1 MKKRFMAL
9 FVASA
14 MVMSMFS
21 LVFALDEGVASDTT
35 GASPGDSKTPGTSL
49 GDSKTPGDSNKPNP
63 DNTPRKILV
72 AIAVVTPPNDCSK
85 SFIEGDK
92 SFKTDGIKVMAYYRN
107 YIGDKFDKDSQE
119 DVTAKATIGQPEA
132 NVGVNSVPVTYAEGG
147 NTFKAYYYVNYIKN
161 VVIKEISAATL
172 GDSLNRVSASVVKIA
187 DGAIKADVKEIRI
200 GQNVKQITAQSFAD
214 RTDKITIKAYPNS
227 EAAKV
232 AQSLEAS
239 APDKFDFQ
247 ELPVIP
253 GIVTGGEEL
262 GMVDALAS
270 FKAIVNNEVDRL
282 FCSAAADFDG
292 NDSVNLVDVLGILLR
307 LKNPEPTNVPVTG
320 VALNKTTTSI
330 AVGATETLTAAVTPD
345 NATNKNVT
353 WSTSDD
359 TIATVVNGVVTGVA
373 AGKATITATTADGS
387 KTATC
392 EVTVTAAGSSENVP
406 VTAVTITQGSAYTL
420 VTNPIEGG
428 TYKSE
433 VTLTATVTPDDA
445 TNSTVTWSVED
456 GKESVVTLEAATG
469 KVTAVGAGTAVITAT
484 ADGKTATC
492 TITVDTRMVETDLNS
507 PATTDN
513 RITWTNGDPMSGTL
527 ILSNTEVYDL
537 ASLFTAS
544 TGKTIAVALS
554 FDENDTTSGTYVT
567 LNEDGTI
574 TAKAVTADSAKATVI
589 VTVKAGD
596 GAVNKGEVLKTYTVD
611 VTVAALEFADNET
624 VKRQITFKTVDTTS
638 IATAKEFLTA
648 GETPAD
654 SCTIVV
660 DYGAIANDMTSSTV
674 TYAIKSGN
682 DGDIIS
688 LDTTE
693 NDLVVAS
700 TTNITDE
707 TKVTITATIT
717 FNGVTVTKDFEITVK
732 PKAAEQSPV

>member
-35 GASPGDSKTPGTSL
+35 GASPGDSKTPGTSLGDSKTPGTSL

-172 GDSLNRVSASVVKIA
+172 TLGDSLNRVSASVVKIA

-232 AQSLEAS
+232 AQSLKAS

-330 AVGATETLTAAVTPD
+330 AVGATETLTAAVAPD

-353 WSTSDD
+353 WSTSDA
-359 TIATVVNGVVTGVA
+359 TIATVANGVITGVA
-373 AGKATITATTADGS
+373 AGNATITATTEDGS
-387 KTATC
+387 QTATC
-392 EVTVTAAGSSENVP
+392 TVTVTAAGSGENVP
-406 VTAVTITQGSAYTL
+406 VTAVTITQGSTYTL

-456 GKESVVTLEAATG
+456 GKTDVVTLEEATG

-492 TITVDTRMVETDLNS
+492 TITVDTRMVETDLAN
-507 PATTDN
+507 PTTESGKFEIN
-513 RITWTNGDPMSGTL
+513 NGNTGTL
-527 ILSNTEVYDL
+527 TLTGKETYAL
-537 ASLFTAS
+537 ASKFTANE
-544 TGKTIAVALS
+544 GKTVKVELS
-554 FDENDTTSGTYVT
+554 TESDNITLSADKQSVT
-567 LNEDGTI
+567 G
-574 TAKAVTADSAKATVI
+574 AKATPEGDTATT
-589 VTVKAGD
+589 VTVTIKAGD
-596 GAVNKGEVLKTYTVD
+596 NEVNAGEVLKTYTIT
-611 VTVAALEFADNET
+611 VTVNEVVFSQDNADN
-624 VKRQITFKTVDTTS
+624 ITLKAYANNAEKTT
-638 IATAKEFLTA
+638 LTA
-648 GETPAD
+648 GGTEAD
-654 SCTIVV
+654 SCTIRIE
-660 DYGAIANDMTSSTV
+660 YGAITTDMSSADV
-674 TYAIKSGN
+674 TYTITSGN
-682 DGDIIS
+682 DENAVTLDENSGLVTATTGII
-688 LDTTE
+688 
-693 NDLVVAS
+693 NS
-700 TTNITDE
+700 TAT
-707 TKVTITATIT
+707 VTITAAIKLTV
-717 FNGVTVTKDFEITVK
+717 NDVEVTVSKDIIITVK
-732 PKAAEQSPV
+732 PNAI